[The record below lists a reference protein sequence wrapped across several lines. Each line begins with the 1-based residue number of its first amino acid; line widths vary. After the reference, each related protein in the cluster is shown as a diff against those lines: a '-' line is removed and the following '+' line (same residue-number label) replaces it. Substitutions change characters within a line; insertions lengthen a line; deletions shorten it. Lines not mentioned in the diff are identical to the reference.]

1 VENKSIMKKALLTIL
16 IGFLF
21 AEVFSQQTY
30 QYRYHIF
37 DDYLLNPAYV
47 GTNDYYSIQIGH
59 DQRFRG
65 LSNSTPTTYIASV
78 HSRVGRGYLFAKDG
92 KINKFF
98 GQFGSVALGFQLTQ
112 YSYGPERETN
122 IGVTYGYHLDLSPNL
137 MTKSPRKMVFAF
149 TPRLQRLGF
158 DIGSLG
164 LSNINTGGDL
174 IIGENVDP
182 IMEDIKRLSSWVFT
196 TDVGALYQTAHVDVG
211 VAGLSIVPYKNNLE
225 TDSIY
230 IDDASMFTYD
240 SLYSSKFMANFKVKF
255 LTMHESPTFDLD
267 FVPSLAVMYAPK
279 TGHSEYYVDLML
291 NGFFKKHIAGIRS
304 EILFNGQLGLS
315 VHYVRSYFKDRYTK
329 LLNPYVAFDFKN
341 FGITYMQSIYLDNEL
356 TSTSG
361 ISSGGQISLVL
372 KLGNDRIVRK
382 TAPQSTWK

>member
-1 VENKSIMKKALLTIL
+1 
-16 IGFLF
+16 
-21 AEVFSQQTY
+21 
-30 QYRYHIF
+30 
-37 DDYLLNPAYV
+37 
-47 GTNDYYSIQIGH
+47 
-59 DQRFRG
+59 
-65 LSNSTPTTYIASV
+65 
-78 HSRVGRGYLFAKDG
+78 
-92 KINKFF
+92 
-98 GQFGSVALGFQLTQ
+98 
-112 YSYGPERETN
+112 
-122 IGVTYGYHLDLSPNL
+122 
-137 MTKSPRKMVFAF
+137 
-149 TPRLQRLGF
+149 
-158 DIGSLG
+158 
-164 LSNINTGGDL
+164 
-174 IIGENVDP
+174 
-182 IMEDIKRLSSWVFT
+182 
-196 TDVGALYQTAHVDVG
+196 
-211 VAGLSIVPYKNNLE
+211 
-225 TDSIY
+225 
-230 IDDASMFTYD
+230 
-240 SLYSSKFMANFKVKF
+240 MANFKVKF